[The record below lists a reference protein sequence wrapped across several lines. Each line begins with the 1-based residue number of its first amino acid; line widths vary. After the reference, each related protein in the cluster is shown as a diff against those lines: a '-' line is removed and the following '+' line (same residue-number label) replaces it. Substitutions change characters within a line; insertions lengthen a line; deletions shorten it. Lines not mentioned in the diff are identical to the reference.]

1 MILNDFKQR
10 ISNIINNSGLS
21 IEAIYYV
28 FKDIFIEIEK
38 LYFLELQ
45 KEEKETNKEK
55 EDEIEPDNK

>member
-21 IEAIYYV
+21 IEVIYYV
-28 FKDIFIEIEK
+28 FKDIFTEIEN

-45 KEEKETNKEK
+45 KEQKEASKEK
-55 EDEIEPDNK
+55 EDETEPDNK

>member
-1 MILNDFKQR
+1 MILNDFKQQ
-10 ISNIINNSGLS
+10 ISSIINNSGLS

-28 FKDIFIEIEK
+28 LKDIFIEIEK

-45 KEEKETNKEK
+45 KEQKEANKEK